1 MIGSLFFK
9 SFPLLCCAFLLAGCQ
24 ASGTPVAQQRL
35 VEWPEANRL
44 FVADERTGQV
54 RAFYLGHGS
63 PVPVAQTAYGA
74 RRSVHALRLD
84 AESRTLWVF
93 GDNGAEAYD
102 ADRLA
107 PQAPA
112 ALARLSL
119 PRAAVTE
126 ARSPGASEADK

>member
-1 MIGSLFFK
+1 MTGSLFFK
-9 SFPLLCCAFLLAGCQ
+9 SLALLCGAFLLAGCQ
-24 ASGTPVAQQRL
+24 NSGKPAAQQRL

-54 RAFYLGHGS
+54 RAFYLGHGA

-74 RRSVHALRLD
+74 RHSVHALRLD

-107 PQAPA
+107 PRAPT
-112 ALARLSL
+112 ALAR
-119 PRAAVTE
+119 AAV
-126 ARSPGASEADK
+126 SEAVE